1 MITATKLIDKSWL
14 LDTPTG
20 KLGLLSENKQGNLT
34 LVTPSGVLPFD
45 DLASFESS
53 FGKLKFKEID
63 RQNVTTISSIDG
75 YPVHCQTFNQLES
88 ENDLIRYSEVEGGIV
103 WLAGYWVYKVSGQ
116 YKYKLAIKE
125 SKHDEYEDVK
135 GPFKSKMEAQF
146 TMNSSNKEI

>member
-1 MITATKLIDKSWL
+1 MITAIKLIEKSWM

-20 KLGLLSENKQGNLT
+20 KLGLLSEDNKGKLT
-34 LVTPSGVLPFD
+34 LVTPSGVLSFD
-45 DLASFESS
+45 NTESFENS
-53 FGKLKFKEID
+53 FGKLKYKEID

-75 YPVHCQTFNQLES
+75 FPVHCQTFNQLES
-88 ENDLIRYSEVEGGIV
+88 ETDLIRYNEVEGGIV

-125 SKHDEYEDVK
+125 SKHSEYEDVK

-146 TMNSSNKEI
+146 TMNSANKEL